1 MASAWCRSRLVGM
14 SYALRHGEHVR
25 VDVLFATFKDRTK
38 LAVDVISAVI
48 AMIFSAL
55 VIWLS
60 LGFVAQS
67 WVIGEGSPNP
77 GGIGA
82 LYLMKAMIPLGFAL
96 LFLQS
101 LAQAIQAAMAW
112 KAAAMSLE
120 VLATLM
126 LVAFFVLLLAGIPVG
141 LTLATTG
148 FVFGYL
154 GFGIDLFNLLP
165 HRIFGVVTNYTLLA
179 IPLFVFMG
187 VMLEKSKLAEELMD
201 VIGLAAGSLKGGLG
215 IGIILVGVLMGA
227 TTGIVG
233 ATVVT
238 LGLLTL
244 PGMLRR
250 GYDRGLAC
258 GVICAS
264 GTLGQIIPPSLILI
278 LLADITNQSVGTMF
292 AAAMIPGLLLS
303 GIYIVYILILGI
315 IRPDMVPAIPAQ
327 ERAAISSV
335 QLAGKIVR
343 VVAPPIGLVIAVLG
357 SIIAGIAAPSEAAAM
372 GALGSILVAA
382 IGRRLTFTV
391 LRDTVQSTT
400 RITAMV
406 MFILICA
413 QVFSL
418 AFRGLHGEK
427 LVQDAFTLLPGGINA
442 SIWFLM
448 ALIFVLGF
456 FIEWIEISYIA
467 VPLFLPIFI
476 NANTDLV
483 WLGTLICVNLQ
494 TSFLTPPFG
503 WSLFFLRG
511 VAPPEITTRD
521 IYRGIVPFV
530 AMQLMALVLV
540 FAFPG
545 LATWLPKAIGW

>member
-1 MASAWCRSRLVGM
+1 MN
-14 SYALRHGEHVR
+14 
-25 VDVLFATFKDRTK
+25 F
-38 LAVDVISAVI
+38 
-48 AMIFSAL
+48 
-55 VIWLS
+55 
-60 LGFVAQS
+60 
-67 WVIGEGSPNP
+67 
-77 GGIGA
+77 
-82 LYLMKAMIPLGFAL
+82 
-96 LFLQS
+96 
-101 LAQAIQAAMAW
+101 
-112 KAAAMSLE
+112 E

-126 LVAFFVLLLAGIPVG
+126 LVAFFVLLLIGIPVG
-141 LTLATTG
+141 LTLAATG

-154 GFGIDLFNLLP
+154 GFGPALFNLLP
-165 HRIFGVVTNYTLLA
+165 HRIYGVVTNYTLLA

-215 IGIILVGVLMGA
+215 IGIVLVGVLMGA

-244 PGMLRR
+244 PGLLRR
-250 GYDRGLAC
+250 GYDKGLAC
-258 GVICAS
+258 GIICAS

-278 LLADITNQSVGTMF
+278 LLADITNQSVGTVF
-292 AAAMIPGLLLS
+292 AAAMIPGLMLS
-303 GIYIVYILILGI
+303 GIYVIYILVLGM
-315 IRPDMVPAIPAQ
+315 IRPDMVPAVPPE
-327 ERAAISSV
+327 ERAQTSSLE
-335 QLAGKIVR
+335 LAGKIFR

-357 SIIAGIAAPSEAAAM
+357 SIVAGIAAPSEAAAM

-382 IGRRLTFTV
+382 IGRRLTIQV
-391 LRDTVQSTT
+391 LRETVQATT

-418 AFRGLHGEK
+418 SFRGLQGEK
-427 LVQDAFTLLPGGINA
+427 LVQDAFTLLPGGIDA
-442 SIWFLM
+442 AIWFLM

-483 WLGTLICVNLQ
+483 WLSTLICVNLQ

-511 VAPPEITTRD
+511 VAPPEITTGD
-521 IYRGIVPFV
+521 IYRGIIPFV
-530 AMQLMALVLV
+530 LMQVLALVLV

-545 LATWLPKAIGW
+545 IATWLPKAIGW

>member
-1 MASAWCRSRLVGM
+1 
-14 SYALRHGEHVR
+14 
-25 VDVLFATFKDRTK
+25 
-38 LAVDVISAVI
+38 
-48 AMIFSAL
+48 
-55 VIWLS
+55 
-60 LGFVAQS
+60 
-67 WVIGEGSPNP
+67 
-77 GGIGA
+77 
-82 LYLMKAMIPLGFAL
+82 
-96 LFLQS
+96 
-101 LAQAIQAAMAW
+101 
-112 KAAAMSLE
+112 MSLE

-126 LVAFFVLLLAGIPVG
+126 LVAFFVLLLIGIPVG
-141 LTLATTG
+141 LTLAATG
-148 FVFGYL
+148 FIFGYL
-154 GFGIDLFNLLP
+154 GFGMTLFNLLP
-165 HRIFGVVTNYTLLA
+165 FRIYGVVTNYTLLA

-244 PGMLRR
+244 PGLLRR
-250 GYDRGLAC
+250 GYDRGLSC
-258 GVICAS
+258 GIICAS

-278 LLADITNQSVGTMF
+278 LLADITNQSVGTIF

-303 GIYIVYILILGI
+303 GIYIIYILVLGI
-315 IRPDMVPAIPAQ
+315 VRPDMVPPIPAE
-327 ERAAISSV
+327 ERAAISG
-335 QLAGKIVR
+335 LELTGKIFR

-357 SIIAGIAAPSEAAAM
+357 SIIGGIAAPSEAAAM

-382 IGRRLTFTV
+382 IGRRLTIQV
-391 LRDTVQSTT
+391 LRETCQATT
-400 RITAMV
+400 RISAMV

-418 AFRGLHGEK
+418 SFRGLHGEK

-448 ALIFVLGF
+448 GLIFVLGF

-483 WLGTLICVNLQ
+483 WLSTMICVNLQ

-511 VAPPEITTRD
+511 VAPPEVTTSD
-521 IYRGIVPFV
+521 IYRGIIPFV
-530 AMQLMALVLV
+530 GMQIMALVLV

>member
-1 MASAWCRSRLVGM
+1 M
-14 SYALRHGEHVR
+14 SGIEILAL
-25 VDVLFATFKDRTK
+25 
-38 LAVDVISAVI
+38 
-48 AMIFSAL
+48 
-55 VIWLS
+55 
-60 LGFVAQS
+60 
-67 WVIGEGSPNP
+67 
-77 GGIGA
+77 
-82 LYLMKAMIPLGFAL
+82 
-96 LFLQS
+96 
-101 LAQAIQAAMAW
+101 
-112 KAAAMSLE
+112 
-120 VLATLM
+120 LM

-154 GFGIDLFNLLP
+154 GFGGLLFNLLP
-165 HRIFGVVTNYTLLA
+165 HRIFGVVTNSTLLA

-187 VMLEKSKLAEELMD
+187 VMLEKSRLAEELMD
-201 VIGLAAGSLKGGLG
+201 VIGLAAGSLRGGLG
-215 IGIILVGVLMGA
+215 IGIVLVGVLMGA

-250 GYDRGLAC
+250 GYDKGLAC
-258 GVICAS
+258 GTICAS

-278 LLADITNQSVGTMF
+278 LLADITNQSVGTLF
-292 AAAMIPGLLLS
+292 AAAMVPGLLLAAL
-303 GIYIVYILILGI
+303 YVVYILLLGML
-315 IRPDMVPAIPAQ
+315 RPAMAPAVPPE
-327 ERAAISSV
+327 ERAAISGA
-335 QLAGKIVR
+335 QLAGKMFR

-382 IGRRLTFTV
+382 IGRRLSLRV
-391 LRDTVQSTT
+391 LRETCESTT
-400 RITAMV
+400 RISAMV
-406 MFILICA
+406 LFILICA

-418 AFRGLHGEK
+418 AFRGLQGER
-427 LVQDAFTLLPGGINA
+427 LVQDAFSVLPGGTNA
-442 SIWFLM
+442 QIWFLM

-476 NANTDLV
+476 NAGTDLV
-483 WLGTLICVNLQ
+483 WLSTLICVNLQ

-511 VAPPEITTRD
+511 VAPPEVTTGD

-530 AMQLMALVLV
+530 IIQVGAVVLV
-540 FAFPG
+540 FLFPT

>member
-1 MASAWCRSRLVGM
+1 
-14 SYALRHGEHVR
+14 
-25 VDVLFATFKDRTK
+25 
-38 LAVDVISAVI
+38 
-48 AMIFSAL
+48 
-55 VIWLS
+55 
-60 LGFVAQS
+60 
-67 WVIGEGSPNP
+67 
-77 GGIGA
+77 
-82 LYLMKAMIPLGFAL
+82 
-96 LFLQS
+96 
-101 LAQAIQAAMAW
+101 
-112 KAAAMSLE
+112 MSLE

-154 GFGIDLFNLLP
+154 GFGFTLFNLLP

-201 VIGLAAGSLKGGLG
+201 VIGLAAGRLRGGLG
-215 IGIILVGVLMGA
+215 IGIIVVGVLMGA

-303 GIYIVYILILGI
+303 AIYIVYILALGI
-315 IRPDMVPAIPAQ
+315 LRPELVPAIPAE
-327 ERAAISSV
+327 ERAAISGA
-335 QLAGKIVR
+335 QLAGKLLR
-343 VVAPPIGLVIAVLG
+343 VVAPPIGLVVAVLG

-382 IGRRLTFTV
+382 IGRRLSYQV

-400 RITAMV
+400 RISAMV

-483 WLGTLICVNLQ
+483 WLSTMICVNLQ

-511 VAPPEITTRD
+511 VAPPEVTTSD

-530 AMQLMALVLV
+530 IMQVMGLILV
-540 FAFPG
+540 FWFPG

>member
-1 MASAWCRSRLVGM
+1 M
-14 SYALRHGEHVR
+14 
-25 VDVLFATFKDRTK
+25 T
-38 LAVDVISAVI
+38 
-48 AMIFSAL
+48 
-55 VIWLS
+55 
-60 LGFVAQS
+60 
-67 WVIGEGSPNP
+67 
-77 GGIGA
+77 
-82 LYLMKAMIPLGFAL
+82 
-96 LFLQS
+96 
-101 LAQAIQAAMAW
+101 
-112 KAAAMSLE
+112 LE

-126 LVAFFVLLLAGIPVG
+126 LVAFFVLLLIGIPVG
-141 LTLATTG
+141 LTLAATG

-154 GFGIDLFNLLP
+154 GFGPGLFNLLP

-215 IGIILVGVLMGA
+215 VGIILVGVLMGA

-244 PGMLRR
+244 PGLLRR
-250 GYDRGLAC
+250 GYDKGLAC

-278 LLADITNQSVGTMF
+278 LLADITNQSVGTIF

-303 GIYIVYILILGI
+303 GIYVAYILLLGM
-315 IRPDMVPAIPAQ
+315 IRPDMVPAVPVE
-327 ERAAISSV
+327 ERAAISGV
-335 QLAGKIVR
+335 ELTGKIVR

-357 SIIAGIAAPSEAAAM
+357 SIVAGIAAPSEAAAM

-382 IGRRLTFTV
+382 IGRRLTVTV
-391 LRDTVQSTT
+391 LRETVQATT

-418 AFRGLHGEK
+418 AFRGLQGEK

-483 WLGTLICVNLQ
+483 WLSTLICVNLQ

-511 VAPPEITTRD
+511 VAPPEITTGD
-521 IYRGIVPFV
+521 IYRGIIPFV
-530 AMQLMALVLV
+530 LMQILALLLV
-540 FAFPG
+540 FYFPG
-545 LATWLPKAIGW
+545 LALWLPKAIGW